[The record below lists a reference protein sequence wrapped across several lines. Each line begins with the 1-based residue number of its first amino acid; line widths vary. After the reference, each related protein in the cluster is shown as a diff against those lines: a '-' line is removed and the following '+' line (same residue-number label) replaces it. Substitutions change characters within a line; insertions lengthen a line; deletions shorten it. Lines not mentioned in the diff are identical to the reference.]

1 MTADLSRYGW
11 CTLDQDGCVTCG
23 DTAIPVRVLEVR
35 GQEALCEDR
44 LGQRALV
51 ATDFVAPVAP
61 GDVLLVHLGV
71 AIARVEEASP

>member
-1 MTADLSRYGW
+1 MTDLSSYGSY
-11 CTLDQDGCVTCG
+11 TLDQDGCSTCG
-23 DTAIPVRVLEVR
+23 DTAVPVRVLEVR
-35 GQEALCEDR
+35 GLEALCEDR

-71 AIARVEEASP
+71 AIARVEGAGP

>member
-1 MTADLSRYGW
+1 MAELTRYGS

-23 DTAIPVRVLEVR
+23 DMAVPVRVLDLT

-44 LGQRALV
+44 LGQRARIAV
-51 ATDFVAPVAP
+51 DFVPGVTA

-71 AIARVEEASP
+71 AIVRVGGEDA

>member
-1 MTADLSRYGW
+1 
-11 CTLDQDGCVTCG
+11 
-23 DTAIPVRVLEVR
+23 VR

-44 LGQRALV
+44 LGQRALI

-71 AIARVEEASP
+71 AIARVEEASR